1 MKSNITLKID
11 RELLRKARVLAAEEG
26 TSVSALVAAQL
37 DQVVHRRRG
46 YDRARRTALARL
58 KTGYDLDW
66 TPPKGRDELYER

>member
-1 MKSNITLKID
+1 VKSNITLKID

-66 TPPKGRDELYER
+66 TPPKSRDELYER

>member
-66 TPPKGRDELYER
+66 TPPKSRDELYER